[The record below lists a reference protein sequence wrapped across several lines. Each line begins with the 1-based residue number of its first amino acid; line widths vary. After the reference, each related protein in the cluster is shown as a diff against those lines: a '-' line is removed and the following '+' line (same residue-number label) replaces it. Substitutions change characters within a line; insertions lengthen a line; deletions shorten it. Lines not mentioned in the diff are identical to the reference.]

1 MESKVLTLRLGTSNQ
16 SNMIDAID
24 SLGENEG
31 VHYWRKNDD
40 GSLDLIKEV

>member
-1 MESKVLTLRLGTSNQ
+1 MESKVLTLRLGTQINQ
-16 SNMIDAID
+16 NMIDAID
-24 SLGENEG
+24 SLGENER